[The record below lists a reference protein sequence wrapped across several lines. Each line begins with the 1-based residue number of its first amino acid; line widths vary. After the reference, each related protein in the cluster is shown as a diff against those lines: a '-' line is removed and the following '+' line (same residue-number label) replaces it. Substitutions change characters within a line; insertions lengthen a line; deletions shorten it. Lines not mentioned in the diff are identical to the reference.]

1 MATTKKTNLIDPEVL
16 GAFLDVKLVDA
27 IKLSPLVDVD
37 NTLVGR
43 PGSTLSLPK
52 FAYIGD
58 ADAVAEGVAMTPVA
72 LTAEVEEV
80 EIAKAGKAVEITD
93 EAILCGYG
101 DPVNEIGKQLLM
113 AMASKIEADLYTEMA
128 TGTLV
133 HTYTDEFNK
142 DVIADAIVKFGEDID
157 EPMYLFINAAEYA
170 AIRKDDAFVHVA
182 NGEAVI
188 SGHVGMIYGCNVVVA
203 NRVDAG
209 EAFIMKQGALALV
222 LKRNVMVEADRD
234 ILKGTNVFAANEHY
248 AVQLRYDDRVVRIEI
263 EEQVDTGNQEDPGD
277 QVDPGEQ
284 E

>member
-1 MATTKKTNLIDPEVL
+1 MATTKRNNLIDPEVL

-113 AMASKIEADLYTEMA
+113 AMASKIESDLYEEMA

-133 HTYTDEFNK
+133 HNYADEFNK
-142 DVIADAIVKFGEDID
+142 EVIVDAIVKFGEDID
-157 EPMYLFINAAEYA
+157 EPMFLFVNPAEYA
-170 AIRKDDAFVHVA
+170 VLRKDPDFVAIAH
-182 NGEAVI
+182 GEAVI
-188 SGHVGMIYGCNVVVA
+188 TGQVGFVHGCNVVVA
-203 NRVDAG
+203 NRVAAG
-209 EAFIMKQGALALV
+209 KAFIMKAGALALV

-263 EEQVDTGNQEDPGD
+263 EEQVDTGDQEETGD
-277 QVDPGEQ
+277 QVDTGEQ

>member
-1 MATTKKTNLIDPEVL
+1 MAITMKNNLIDPEVL

-27 IKLSPLVDVD
+27 IKLSPLVEVD
-37 NTLVGR
+37 NTLAGR

-58 ADAVAEGVAMTPVA
+58 ADQVAEGAAMEPVA

-80 EIAKAGKAVEITD
+80 EIYKAGKAVEITD
-93 EAILCGYG
+93 EAILCGHG
-101 DPVNEIGKQLLM
+101 DPVNQIGKQLLT
-113 AMASKIEADLYTEMA
+113 AMASKIEADLYEEMA

-133 HTYTDEFNK
+133 HNYDEEKINK

-170 AIRKDDAFVHVA
+170 ELRKEDAFVHVA

-203 NRVDAG
+203 NRVEAG
-209 EAFIMKQGALALV
+209 KAFIMKAGALALV
-222 LKRNVMVEADRD
+222 MKRNVMVEADRD

-248 AVQLRYDDRVVRIEI
+248 AVQLRYDDRVVRIEK
-263 EEQVDTGNQEDPGD
+263 
-277 QVDPGEQ
+277 
-284 E
+284 

>member
-1 MATTKKTNLIDPEVL
+1 MTKLENLINPEVL

-43 PGSTLSLPK
+43 PGSKISLPK

-58 ADAVAEGVAMTPVA
+58 AEEVAEGEAMVPAQLNADT
-72 LTAEVEEV
+72 EEV
-80 EIAKAGKAVEITD
+80 EIAKAGKAVKITD
-93 EAILCGYG
+93 EAILSGYG
-101 DPVNEIGKQLLM
+101 DPVNEIGRQLLT
-113 AMASKIEADLYTEMA
+113 AMASKIEADLYEAMA

-133 HTYTDEFNK
+133 HKYADEFNK

-188 SGHVGMIYGCNVVVA
+188 SGQVGMIYGCNVVVA
-203 NRVDAG
+203 NRVEAG
-209 EAFIMKQGALALV
+209 KAFIMKQGALALV
-222 LKRNVMVEADRD
+222 MKRNVMVEADRN
-234 ILKGTNVFAANEHY
+234 ILEGTNIFAANEHY
-248 AVQLRYDDRVVRIEI
+248 AVQLRYDDRVVRIEK
-263 EEQVDTGNQEDPGD
+263 
-277 QVDPGEQ
+277 
-284 E
+284 